1 MSEECPN
8 HHTANRLIQ
17 RSMSDNNMLKTLT
30 VVWKEDRV
38 LQDMQLEGGNLF
50 EQACKIAKVLFSRI
64 CKTMGMKSFNLSY
77 CETFLL

>member
-38 LQDMQLEGGNLF
+38 LQDMQLEGEIYLNKLVRLPKFYSQGFVKL
-50 EQACKIAKVLFSRI
+50 ILW
-64 CKTMGMKSFNLSY
+64 G
-77 CETFLL
+77 